1 MLWLQQ
7 IKHLWIKRFWIFIR
21 RYILACLI
29 LFLPFVMEGLLSSVI
44 PSQST
49 LIDSIRGIVKSS
61 GSYELSVNN
70 YSTQTIPYYTY
81 GSDSSANLDSILAS
95 LYTQANRP
103 SITLEKVNS
112 DVNDYVLQ
120 QRKNDIKNLIS
131 KYYQGM
137 HFNLTN
143 SKLYA
148 TLFFNSMA
156 FHSSANMLN
165 EIDNILLYLANGN
178 SMAKTINTINAPLS
192 SNSSLSSTT
201 NFLEILACIDSLPVS
216 LLNFINSII
225 VALMISFMV
234 MHVARE
240 RTNGSKQLQMLSGIH
255 YTTYWIA
262 NYLFDLII
270 YVFNISTIV
279 FILKMVDLAKN
290 DTTTEVN
297 AIAGNESLGYFYL
310 LLLFSSFSWC
320 TLAYIWSFLFK
331 SDIIGFVV
339 LAIILGFAA
348 FLDVIWIFVQL
359 LIINSNNNQANGA
372 SNFIY
377 AIRVIFLLLFPNVI
391 TKRGLY
397 DLKIR
402 SNSYCISSAN
412 TVLASKF

>member
-1 MLWLQQ
+1 
-7 IKHLWIKRFWIFIR
+7 
-21 RYILACLI
+21 
-29 LFLPFVMEGLLSSVI
+29 MEGLLSSVI

-49 LIDSIRGIVKSS
+49 LIDSLRGIVKSS

-81 GSDSSANLDSILAS
+81 GSDSSSNLDSILAS
-95 LYTQANRP
+95 LYTQAKRP
-103 SITLEKVNS
+103 SITLEKVSS

-120 QRKNDIKNLIS
+120 QRKSDIKNLLS

-359 LIINSNNNQANGA
+359 LIINSNDNKANGA